1 MVRILGVKNPEE
13 NYPRSQYNLRIE
25 QPTVGILFF
34 LRACVMATDARA
46 VLVNSAAISSFRF
59 DFDDPAC
66 LRMKSQLYSNEGNIT

>member
-25 QPTVGILFF
+25 QPTVGILSFM
-34 LRACVMATDARA
+34 RACVMATDARA
-46 VLVNSAAISSFRF
+46 VSVNSAATSLFKF